1 MEEYQLKEQAR
12 AKARQVLAHS
22 QSFKAMPME
31 EQRALY
37 QDVVQSEYNNLLQQ
51 HGYRTGN
58 QELAVSQRVLN
69 QDVTDFDYGKGYEDS
84 IEGFERLVDSVDFP
98 KFVADLLKSVFDANI
113 DVMRAQTDDFIRLM
127 KEATKSV
134 SDFVTEIDET
144 AAFGY
149 LAENEPKRFT
159 LRTKRDGDKNE
170 VELADPEGEPMD
182 MDDNEVKAKIMEAKI
197 AMAQEH
203 RAMIREIL
211 LMGVTR
217 LTVEKG
223 KVKASV
229 LFDFAATR
237 EVTRDVTDTRER
249 QGGGGVS
256 GCLNLGFFRIGGGG
270 RGKSS
275 RVTVSSANSIA
286 NDEMRAKLSGDVEI
300 NFKTDYFK
308 LDNFANMYA
317 VAPNSAGVLQG
328 QRIQQGQQGQIPPNN
343 PI

>member
-1 MEEYQLKEQAR
+1 MNSPIDELQLKEEAR
-12 AKARQVLAHS
+12 AKARQVLAQS
-22 QSFKAMPME
+22 NSFKGMPIE

-37 QDVVQSEYNNLLQQ
+37 QDVVQSEYNSLLDRYGLSKASFLPGQQ
-51 HGYRTGN
+51 
-58 QELAVSQRVLN
+58 QRVLN
-69 QDVTDFDYGKGYEDS
+69 QDVTDFDYDKGFDDG
-84 IEGFERLVDSVDFP
+84 IEGFDRLVDTVDFP
-98 KFVADLLKSVFDANI
+98 QFVGDLLKSVFDANM

-134 SDFVTEIDET
+134 SDFVNEVDDA

-149 LAENEPKRFT
+149 LAESEPKKYS
-159 LRTKRDGDKNE
+159 LRRKRDGKKSE
-170 VELADPEGEPMD
+170 LELAAPDGEPMD

-203 RAMIREIL
+203 RAIIREIL

-229 LFDFAATR
+229 LFDFSADRTVDR
-237 EVTRDVTDTRER
+237 TVDDTREK
-249 QGGGGVS
+249 QWSGGGS
-256 GCLNLGFFRIGGGG
+256 GGLNLGFFRIGGGG
-270 RGKSS
+270 RKSGS
-275 RVTVSSANSIA
+275 RVTVSSANSVA
-286 NDEMRAKLSGDVEI
+286 NDEIKAKLSGEVEI

-317 VAPNSAGVLQG
+317 VPPNTNALP
-328 QRIQQGQQGQIPPNN
+328 QGQQGQNQNN
-343 PI
+343 NAQ